1 MLNTDHL
8 AVGESV
14 IEFGTCNE
22 RLLDHAK
29 VPGVTFSARSIQGV
43 WDMDMEGA
51 LFFVCVRGWWGDVK
65 FMYIKWIEYGTTSPY
80 F

>member
-51 LFFVCVRGWWGDVK
+51 LFLCV
-65 FMYIKWIEYGTTSPY
+65 
-80 F
+80 

>member
-51 LFFVCVRGWWGDVK
+51 LFLCVCERLVRRCKV
-65 FMYIKWIEYGTTSPY
+65 MYIK
-80 F
+80 